1 MPAVTLEFRAVC
13 GSFLAVFLNF
23 MLKRTRELVAMRFRS
38 LTLRYRST
46 GVLVGLLLSLL
57 CHGDLLYRAY
67 HMDRLY
73 RSGDTEKNPGPT
85 TLRQSKLNAAAG
97 RNTSTDR
104 DSDSAA
110 ATSSSQHSQVSEGT
124 NDPTLKD
131 VMQTL
136 QSMNSKFDGL
146 KDDFREVKECYAGL
160 RAEVADLKSDLSE
173 LKSENVNLKEE
184 NKRLHSR
191 IDEITRKTDD
201 LEDRSKRNNLI
212 IHGIPREKNEKWQDC
227 EDLVREMIVD
237 KLELSGE
244 LEFDRV
250 HRLSSKDDSPIVA
263 RCTFYKDKEAI
274 MKAKGKLK
282 GSTVFIGHDF
292 SRRVREVRK
301 KLAPHLKTAKSEKK
315 KATMVFDHLNIDG
328 KKFGLDHDGNLKEIT

>member
-1 MPAVTLEFRAVC
+1 MPAAPLEFRGVC
-13 GSFLAVFLNF
+13 GSFIAVFINF
-23 MLKRTRELVAMRFRS
+23 MLKRAREIVAMRFRS
-38 LTLRYRST
+38 LTLRSRST
-46 GVLVGLLLSLL
+46 GVFIGLLLSLL
-57 CHGDLLYRAY
+57 CHGDLLYRSY
-67 HMDRLY
+67 HMDHLY
-73 RSGDTEKNPGPT
+73 RSGDTEKNPGPRDN
-85 TLRQSKLNAAAG
+85 LRQSTLNMAG
-97 RNTSTDR
+97 RSGSTDR
-104 DSDSAA
+104 SDSA
-110 ATSSSQHSQVSEGT
+110 ATSSSHHSPADEGMAE
-124 NDPTLKD
+124 PTLKD

-136 QSMNSKFDGL
+136 QCMHSKFDAI
-146 KDDFREVKECYAGL
+146 KDDFKEMKDCYTSLMAEMSELKNEVS
-160 RAEVADLKSDLSE
+160 DLKSANEE
-173 LKSENVNLKEE
+173 LKKENGLLLS
-184 NKRLHSR
+184 RL
-191 IDEITRKTDD
+191 DEITRKTDD

-250 HRLSSKDDSPIVA
+250 HRLTSKDDSPIVA

-301 KLAPHLKTAKSEKK
+301 KLIPHLKTAKSQKK
-315 KATMVFDHLNIDG
+315 KATMVYDHLIVDG
-328 KKFGLDHDGNLKEIT
+328 KKLGLDRDNNLKEIT